1 MLRRMRTT
9 VRLPAD
15 VLTEAKKL
23 AATNHSTLTTVIE
36 DALRETLARHRQKRP
51 VETLRLRTFGKG
63 GTLPGVELDGT
74 APLHDP
80 GNDVVD

>member
-1 MLRRMRTT
+1 MRTT

-15 VLTEAKKL
+15 VLSEAKKL
-23 AATNHSTLTTVIE
+23 AASSHSTLTTVIE
-36 DALRETLARHRQKRP
+36 DALRETLARHRQRRP
-51 VETLRLRTFGKG
+51 VETLKLRTFGKG

-80 GNDVVD
+80 GDDAVD